1 MTVQENV
8 SLQNYNTFG
17 LAVNARYFLEAEGI
31 VDIRCILK
39 DPKFSSLPML
49 ILGGGSNLLFTKDF
63 DGIVVKI
70 DIKGIQKV
78 KEDPDFVWI
87 KAGAGEIWHD
97 LVLYTIEQ
105 GYGGLENLSLI
116 PGTVGAA
123 PMQNI
128 GAYGV
133 EIKDTFEELEAIN
146 VSDGAMRTFNHAE
159 CEFAY
164 RHSIFKG
171 SLKDQFIISSVTFKL
186 RKNPVFNTSYGDI
199 RETLDKAGIKK
210 LSLKAISNAIVQIRQ
225 SKLPDPAKIGNAG
238 SFFKN
243 PSIGKE
249 LFDQLKMQYPSMPGY
264 DQPENKIKVPAGWLI
279 EHCGWKGKTIGNVG
293 VHDNQALV
301 LVNRGG
307 AQGAEVK
314 ELAEAIVKSVNE
326 KFGIALTPEVNIV

>member
-1 MTVQENV
+1 MTIQENV
-8 SLQNYNTFG
+8 SLQDYNTFG
-17 LAVNARYFLEAEGI
+17 LAVNARYFLKAERI

-39 DPKFSSLPML
+39 DPEISSLPIL
-49 ILGGGSNLLFTKDF
+49 ILGGGSNLLFTQDF

-78 KEDPDFVWI
+78 KENPDYVWI
-87 KAGAGEIWHD
+87 KAGAGEIWHE
-97 LVLYTIEQ
+97 LVLNTIEQ

-146 VSDGAMRTFNHAE
+146 VNDGALRTFTHAE

-171 SLKDQFIISSVTFKL
+171 ALKDQFIISSVTFRL
-186 RKNPVFNTSYGDI
+186 SKNPVYNTSYGDI
-199 RETLDKAGIKK
+199 QETFNNAGIKK
-210 LSLKAISNAIVQIRQ
+210 LSLKAISNAIIQIRQ
-225 SKLPDPAKIGNAG
+225 SKLPDPEKTGNAG

-243 PSIGKE
+243 PSIKKT
-249 LFDQLKMQYPSMPGY
+249 LFDRLKRQYPTIPGY
-264 DQPENKIKVPAGWLI
+264 DQPENRVKVPAGWLI
-279 EHCGWKGKTIGNVG
+279 EQCGWKGKVVGNVG
-293 VHDNQALV
+293 VHENQALV

-307 AQGAEVK
+307 AKGTEVK